1 MTCCNIKC
9 MFPSCYAFCQ
19 AYGNE
24 EACKQHEQDRELK
37 LALTSCGLIQCMA
50 ASLSIQASPRT
61 IIASK
66 RWSDLVLR
74 AAKGGQTIQIAK
86 R

>member
-37 LALTSCGLIQCMA
+37 LALTTCGLA
-50 ASLSIQASPRT
+50 
-61 IIASK
+61 
-66 RWSDLVLR
+66 
-74 AAKGGQTIQIAK
+74 
-86 R
+86 